1 MLNTHEHFEELC
13 AAAASGQAS
22 EEEMAELKSHME
34 TCPTCQRVV
43 SDFMAISAHGLA
55 PLAAA
60 KSHAVIP
67 SGMTGRFLARARSEG
82 IDVSGEDML
91 KAPARRRRALFSG
104 LVAAIAALILIAGF
118 LVFRYRKSFGPERD
132 RAQMPV
138 QKGTPSPDASQ
149 AEQQRLQQQLASA
162 RAETTSME
170 TEMRVLHREL
180 ESVIQARISL
190 NSRLVEA
197 KHKNERIESGKA
209 QWEARVSRMEADIQ
223 KSRSEKIANDT
234 ELALQEAELGA
245 LRKQISDE
253 SEALEQQEALVS
265 QGADIRDLVV
275 ARNLH
280 IIDVHDRDGEGKD
293 QRAFGRIFYTEG
305 KSLVFYAYDLS
316 DPRKVEA
323 KVSFH
328 LWGERLGTDKPIS
341 NLGIFHSDDAN
352 DSRWVLA
359 FDDPSVLAQID
370 SVFVTVEP
378 SETVRGPRGR
388 RILFAFLGDRPNH
401 P

>member
-1 MLNTHEHFEELC
+1 LNTHEHFEELC

-43 SDFMAISAHGLA
+43 SDFMAISAQGLA
-55 PLAAA
+55 PLAGKQSRGA
-60 KSHAVIP
+60 IP

-82 IDVSGEDML
+82 IDVSREDVL
-91 KAPARRRRALFSG
+91 KAPTSRRRALFAG
-104 LVAAIAALILIAGF
+104 FVAAIAALLLIAAF
-118 LVFRYRKSFGPERD
+118 LVIRYRKSLVPEQD

-138 QKGTPSPDASQ
+138 QKGAPSPDASQ
-149 AEQQRLQQQLASA
+149 AERQRLQQQLASA
-162 RAETTSME
+162 RAETASME
-170 TEMRVLHREL
+170 IEMRVLHREL
-180 ESVIQARISL
+180 ESFIQARISL
-190 NSRLVEA
+190 NSRLVET
-197 KHKNERIESGKA
+197 KRENERIESEKA
-209 QWEARVSRMEADIQ
+209 QWEARASRMEADIQ
-223 KSRSEKIANDT
+223 KSRSEKIANNT

-265 QGADIRDLVV
+265 EGADIRDLVV

-280 IIDVHDRDGEGKD
+280 IVDVHDRDGEGKD

-316 DPRKVEA
+316 DPGKVEA

-328 LWGERLGTDKPIS
+328 LWGERLGADKPIS

-370 SVFVTVEP
+370 SVFVTVEA
-378 SETVRGPRGR
+378 SEKTVREPRGR

>member
-1 MLNTHEHFEELC
+1 
-13 AAAASGQAS
+13 
-22 EEEMAELKSHME
+22 MAELGSHIE
-34 TCPTCQRVV
+34 TCPTCRRIA
-43 SDFMAISAHGLA
+43 SDFMAISAHGIA
-55 PLAAA
+55 PLAA
-60 KSHAVIP
+60 KQSHGPVP

-82 IDVSGEDML
+82 IDVSDRGL
-91 KAPARRRRALFSG
+91 VKTPTRRRRARVAG
-104 LVAAIAALILIAGF
+104 LVATIAAALLIAAF
-118 LVFRYRKSFGPERD
+118 LISRNHKLLTPEHD
-132 RAQMPV
+132 RAQLPV
-138 QKGTPSPDASQ
+138 QKQVPPADASQ
-149 AEQQRLQQQLASA
+149 AEQERLRQQLASA
-162 RAETTSME
+162 RTDMTSME
-170 TEMRVLHREL
+170 KAMGTLREELDSVTEAKS
-180 ESVIQARISL
+180 SV

-197 KHKNERIESGKA
+197 KRENERIQLEKV
-209 QWEARVSRMEADIQ
+209 QWEARVSQLEMDIE

-234 ELALQEAELGA
+234 TLALQEAELGA

-293 QRAFGRIFYTEG
+293 QHAFGRIFYTEG

-316 DPRKVEA
+316 DPRKIEA

-328 LWGERLGTDKPIS
+328 LWGERLGADKPIR

-378 SETVRGPRGR
+378 SEKTMREPRGR
-388 RILFAFLGDRPNH
+388 RILFAFLGDKPNH